1 MMSSPNIIRVTKKKM
16 GEECGT
22 YGGEVGRMQGSSGG
36 NPMERDYLLDL
47 GVDERIKLKRI
58 FKKKDEV
65 CKL

>member
-1 MMSSPNIIRVTKKKM
+1 M